1 MVTAGLMCAPE
12 MCPVAKIAA
21 ITASPKLSPIP
32 SVPDAPAGDVVDHH
46 GARAGE
52 DEQEGAERL
61 GHVGP
66 RVSRCRQPVE
76 HRQTLVRG
84 G

>member
-32 SVPDAPAGDVVDHH
+32 SVPTPPPETWSITTAP
-46 GARAGE
+46 
-52 DEQEGAERL
+52 
-61 GHVGP
+61 GP
-66 RVSRCRQPVE
+66 AKTSRKVPSASA
-76 HRQTLVRG
+76 T
-84 G
+84 